1 MVKCIVGNYYHSTKP
16 KVIDYMEVETGA
28 YNKMERLPTQV
39 KCHKTGVKNIL
50 NRSSQKI
57 DDLRTRRTLIHWIIP
72 SGIVLTKTSIIKKFK
87 RKMIWKE
94 RS

>member
-39 KCHKTGVKNIL
+39 KCHKTGVKKHLKSFISKD
-50 NRSSQKI
+50 R
-57 DDLRTRRTLIHWIIP
+57 
-72 SGIVLTKTSIIKKFK
+72 
-87 RKMIWKE
+87 
-94 RS
+94 